1 MSNEN
6 MKKLE
11 ELAYAKMCDSY
22 CKYPN
27 IADEFEILRIC
38 ENCPLTKLSE
48 IRSREDGKRKT
59 I

>member
-6 MKKLE
+6 MRKLE
-11 ELAYAKMCDSY
+11 ELAYAKMCDNY

-27 IADEFEILRIC
+27 IADEYEILRIC

-48 IRSREDGKRKT
+48 IRSREDGK